1 MTDKQPAGGIPAPA
15 DTNTSKQ
22 NASSTSRTDIQ
33 EHGRARN
40 AQSANPFFVGL
51 FGRAVDAFVLVDR
64 QGCLTDANPAACAL
78 LGRARDEL
86 LGHDLMEIGRPEAQD
101 RTGVED
107 PGNPPDKGRLEMEPA
122 FVADLPDGRLLLI
135 LHDVKRYNRLLD
147 ALVGSS
153 QAAKS
158 AERAKDEF
166 LSNMSH
172 ELRTPIGGILG
183 LSTLLRSK
191 VEPGHAKYLD
201 MIIQS
206 AENLSAIVGSI
217 LDMARAETAQAAPS
231 PMDVDI
237 AYALVQMFERIR
249 KQACAKGLEATLTVS
264 PSVPERAVLA
274 WEQTR
279 KALENLLS
287 NAVKFTSSGWV
298 RLLVDH
304 RVDEAGR
311 ECLYFAVA
319 DSGLGIASED
329 LPRLFQPFAQLEQ
342 PLSKHAQGVGLGLAL
357 AKRLAELAG
366 GSIWL
371 ESQPGKGSTFH
382 LRVPCAIA
390 ASPPIREDTAQSL
403 ARLCLDA
410 LPSLAIL
417 LVEHS
422 LINQTYVKTIL
433 TDAGHLVI
441 ASADGQHA
449 LRCLDERRFDCVLL
463 DMDLPDMAWADFV
476 LQARSR
482 AMSRSQG
489 PGPEPII
496 VLSAQHACQDV
507 AFLEQYGLAGCIS
520 KPVDLAELAKVIRRV
535 GRDVDAGS

>member
-22 NASSTSRTDIQ
+22 DACLSGTHSQ
-33 EHGRARN
+33 EPGRAQN
-40 AQSANPFFVGL
+40 AQSANPTFASL
-51 FGRAVDAFVLVDR
+51 FERAMDAFVLVDR
-64 QGCLTDANPAACAL
+64 QGCLTDANPAACTL
-78 LGRARDEL
+78 LGYTRDEL
-86 LGHDLMEIGRPEAQD
+86 LGRDLMEIGRPDAQD
-101 RTGVED
+101 LVAAGIHGDSTSER
-107 PGNPPDKGRLEMEPA
+107 RLELEPA
-122 FVADLPDGRLLLI
+122 FVADLPDGQLLLI
-135 LHDVKRYNRLLD
+135 LHDTKRYNRLLD
-147 ALVGSS
+147 ALVQTS

-158 AERAKDEF
+158 SERAKNEF

-217 LDMARAETAQAAPS
+217 LDMARAETAQDTPS

-237 AYALVQMFERIR
+237 AHTLVRMFERIR
-249 KQACAKGLEATLTVS
+249 KQARAKGLEATLTIS
-264 PSVPERAVLA
+264 PRVPERGVLA

-287 NAVKFTSSGWV
+287 NAVKFTSSGWI
-298 RLLVDH
+298 RLFVDH

-329 LPRLFQPFAQLEQ
+329 LPRLFQPFTQLEQ

-357 AKRLAELAG
+357 AKRLTELAG
-366 GSIWL
+366 GSLWL

-390 ASPPIREDTAQSL
+390 AAPPTREDTAQSL

-449 LRCLDERRFDCVLL
+449 LRSLDERRFDCVLL
-463 DMDLPDMAWADFV
+463 DMDLPDMAWTDFV
-476 LQARSR
+476 LQVRSR
-482 AMSRSQG
+482 ARNRPQG
-489 PGPEPII
+489 PGSEPII
-496 VLSAQHACQDV
+496 ALSAQHVCHEV
-507 AFLEQYGLAGCIS
+507 AFLERHGLAGCIS
-520 KPVDLAELAKVIRRV
+520 KPVDLAELAKVMRRV
-535 GRDVDAGS
+535 VRDVDAGS